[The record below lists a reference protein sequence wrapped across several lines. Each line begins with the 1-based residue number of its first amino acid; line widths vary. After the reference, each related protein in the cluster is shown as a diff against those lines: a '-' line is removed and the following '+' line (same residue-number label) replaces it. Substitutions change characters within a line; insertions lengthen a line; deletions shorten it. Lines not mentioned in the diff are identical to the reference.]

1 MEVDRL
7 NSVDTS
13 AHSTEDSPD
22 FFVVDVGISKSI
34 ELNNLDDKLRAG
46 ISNLFDEYQDD
57 LERGFE
63 RDPDYIYRPH
73 FLITLYVGASIEF

>member
-7 NSVDTS
+7 DSVDPS
-13 AHSTEDSPD
+13 AEATESSPD
-22 FFVVDVGISKSI
+22 FFVVDIGISKWL
-34 ELNNLDDKLRAG
+34 EVGRTDVKLRAG

-63 RDPDYIYRPH
+63 RDPGYIYGPRYPR
-73 FLITLYVGASIEF
+73 TLYVGATIEF